1 MPLKLSKNPQ
11 TKKIS
16 IGRLTTMQFILLGA
30 AALLSVALALFLRN
44 FVACWRL
51 TALPGEAP
59 AYCSTGG
66 GGVLTNPDGT
76 PLTTTQTAGP
86 GAPAVE
92 LPPPWDGASRVTVL
106 LIGLDYRDW
115 EAGVGAPRSDTMMLL
130 TLDPQT
136 MTAGVLSVPRDLW
149 VNIPGYGY
157 SKINNAYSYGE
168 GDKLPGGGPGL
179 AMKTVES
186 FLGVKIDY
194 YAQVDFTTFE
204 KMIDTIGGVC
214 LNVPEEIRVGRTYEN
229 SQLLKPGYQCLDGK
243 ATLGYARARY
253 TEGGDVDRAKR
264 QQQVIQAIMDKVF
277 NPANF
282 PSLVAS
288 APNLYNQLSAGI
300 NTNMSLN
307 DALRL
312 AVLVKDL
319 PRENI
324 KWGTID
330 YTMAD
335 LGSVVVNG
343 QTLSILRPYPDA
355 IRNLVDSIF
364 DSGAQVPLAQ
374 GDLTQKMQAEAA
386 RVAIVNGAG
395 VEGLASR
402 TAEYLKGQGMNVVGF
417 GNTGDYPGPYGS
429 PFPARTILIVRG
441 ESLYAMQYIQ
451 TVMAFDSPSQI
462 VFDYDPN
469 SPVDLIIALGRD
481 YTRLTP

>member
-1 MPLKLSKNPQ
+1 
-11 TKKIS
+11 
-16 IGRLTTMQFILLGA
+16 MQFILLGA